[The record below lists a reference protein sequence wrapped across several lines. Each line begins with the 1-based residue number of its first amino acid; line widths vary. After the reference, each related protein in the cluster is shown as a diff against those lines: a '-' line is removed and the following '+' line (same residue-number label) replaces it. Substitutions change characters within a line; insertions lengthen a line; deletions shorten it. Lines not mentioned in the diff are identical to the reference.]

1 MIELTLCREHHFG
14 SDKRCTY
21 CQMQERYYAEA
32 MTTLK
37 KWSKEEIESDK
48 RHYEMVLDSIMCN
61 VHSHDENPLHKL
73 FDMEEE

>member
-1 MIELTLCREHHFG
+1 
-14 SDKRCTY
+14 
-21 CQMQERYYAEA
+21 